1 MKKLLIIPLGL
12 LAIAISLNFSS
23 CNNKKV
29 DSLQATVDSLS
40 KSDSL
45 HAEDVK
51 AMADFV
57 DYMSEGVDSIA
68 AQEGLLRNLS
78 NNPEGKRIDKTKFK
92 AQLEEFAALINHQR
106 ARIDSLQQQLANSK
120 SANSAYGKKIQK
132 LIEYYKAQ
140 LEEKDKTIAQLQAD
154 LNEKNANI
162 AQLNE
167 HVNQL
172 NTTNTELNKTVT
184 SQQTVMKEQDE
195 TINTGFVAIG
205 TSKQLKEQGLIK
217 GGFLTKKKVVV
228 SSLEASK
235 FTKVDIRKYNDIVL
249 NSKSPVIMTQMP
261 SSAYTL
267 TNNGNGT
274 TTLHIKDASL
284 FWSVSKYLVVR
295 L

>member
-1 MKKLLIIPLGL
+1 MKKLLFIPLGFI
-12 LAIAISLNFSS
+12 AIALSLSFGS
-23 CNNKKV
+23 CDNKKV
-29 DSLQATVDSLS
+29 NNLQATVDSLS

-51 AMADFV
+51 AMAEFV

-68 AQEGLLRNLS
+68 AQEGILRNIS
-78 NNPEGKRIDKTKFK
+78 NNPEGKRIDKAKFK

-132 LIEYYKAQ
+132 LIAYYKAQ

-162 AQLNE
+162 AQLNK

-172 NTTNTELNKTVT
+172 NTTNTELNKTVA
-184 SQQTVMKEQDE
+184 SQQTVMQEQDQ
-195 TINTGFVAIG
+195 TIHTAFVAIG
-205 TSKQLKEQGLIK
+205 TSKQLKAQGLIK
-217 GGFLTKKKVVV
+217 GGFLQKKKVVV
-228 SSLEASK
+228 SNLEASK
-235 FTKVDIRKYNDIVL
+235 FTKVDTRTYNDIVL
-249 NSKSPVIMTQMP
+249 KSKDPVIMTQMP
-261 SSAYTL
+261 SSSYTL
-267 TNNGNGT
+267 TDNGNGT
-274 TTLHIKDASL
+274 STLHIKDASL